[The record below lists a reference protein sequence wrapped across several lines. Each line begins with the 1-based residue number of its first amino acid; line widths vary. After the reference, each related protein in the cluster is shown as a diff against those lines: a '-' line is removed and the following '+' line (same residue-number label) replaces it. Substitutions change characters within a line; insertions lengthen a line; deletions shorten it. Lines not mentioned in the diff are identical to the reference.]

1 MKKIL
6 TLICALVLG
15 MGVSQAQVHEAQTAV
30 GANLVYGTEIK
41 SPGVGARFQYGIL
54 DQLRTEVGFNYF
66 FAHKKNSCWDV
77 NINAHYL
84 LNVWNQKVYIYP
96 IVGINYT
103 MMKYGRHTEED
114 GTVVPSDED
123 NHIGF
128 NVGLGA
134 EYELTDHIGVN
145 LEYRHTIIRSVD
157 QGVIGAGINYK
168 F

>member
-66 FAHKKNSCWDV
+66 FEHKHNSCWDV

-114 GTVVPSDED
+114 GTVVASDED

-134 EYELTDHIGVN
+134 EYELTEHIGVN

>member
-66 FAHKKNSCWDV
+66 FEHKKNSCWDV

-114 GTVVPSDED
+114 GTVVASDED

>member
-30 GANLVYGTEIK
+30 GANLVYE
-41 SPGVGARFQYGIL
+41 
-54 DQLRTEVGFNYF
+54 FNYF
-66 FAHKKNSCWDV
+66 FEHNHNTCWDV

-84 LNVWNQKVYIYP
+84 LNVWNQKLYIYP
-96 IVGINYT
+96 LVGINYT
-103 MMKYGRHTEED
+103 MMKYGRHTEIID
-114 GTVVPSDED
+114 GTSVEIGSDED

>member
-66 FAHKKNSCWDV
+66 FEHKKNSCWDV

-114 GTVVPSDED
+114 GTVVASDED

-134 EYELTDHIGVN
+134 EYELTEHIGVN

>member
-41 SPGVGARFQYGIL
+41 SPGVGARFQYGVL

-66 FAHKKNSCWDV
+66 FEHKHNSCWDV

-96 IVGINYT
+96 LVGINYT

>member
-41 SPGVGARFQYGIL
+41 SPGVGARFQYGVL

-66 FAHKKNSCWDV
+66 FEHKHNSCWDV

-134 EYELTDHIGVN
+134 EYELTEHIGVN

>member
-66 FAHKKNSCWDV
+66 FEHKKNSCWDV

>member
-41 SPGVGARFQYGIL
+41 SPGVGARFQYGVL

-66 FAHKKNSCWDV
+66 FEHKKNSCWDV

>member
-41 SPGVGARFQYGIL
+41 SPGVGARFQYGVL

-66 FAHKKNSCWDV
+66 FEHKHNSCWDV

-103 MMKYGRHTEED
+103 MMKYGRHTEEH
-114 GTVVPSDED
+114 GTVVASDED
-123 NHIGF
+123 NHISF

-134 EYELTDHIGVN
+134 EYELTEHIGVN

>member
-41 SPGVGARFQYGIL
+41 SPGVGARFQYGVL

-66 FAHKKNSCWDV
+66 FEHKHNSCWDV

-114 GTVVPSDED
+114 GTVVASDED

-134 EYELTDHIGVN
+134 EYELTEHIGVN

>member
-41 SPGVGARFQYGIL
+41 SPGIGARFQYGIL

-66 FAHKKNSCWDV
+66 FEHKKNSCWDV